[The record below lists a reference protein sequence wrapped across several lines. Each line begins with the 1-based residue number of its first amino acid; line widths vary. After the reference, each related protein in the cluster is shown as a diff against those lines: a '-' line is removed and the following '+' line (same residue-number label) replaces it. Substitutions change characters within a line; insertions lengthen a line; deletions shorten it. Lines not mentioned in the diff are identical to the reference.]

1 MTPHR
6 IRAFAPGRVNLIGE
20 HTDYNDGLCLPFAIE
35 LGVIVTAELHD
46 GDDVTAPGLDDG
58 ARFLEG
64 TLAELRSAG
73 VELPGA
79 TLDIEGDLPQ
89 RVGLSSSAALCIA
102 LALALYGAAETAPPR
117 PVRLAR
123 LCSRVESKWAGQ
135 DTGLLDQLASLL
147 GEKGRALRLDMRTLE
162 ARPIDLHLHGHVLA
176 TLDSGASRSLAA
188 SGYNERREECRRA
201 LELLGLESL
210 RDADDASGL
219 PAPLDA
225 RVRHVISENE
235 RVDAAVAALES
246 GDLAELGALLNA
258 SHASLRDDYEVSVP
272 EVERAVAACI
282 DAGALGARIMGGGF
296 GGSVLALFPPGAALP
311 DGAISVRPWRGGSAS
326 LSAGASAK
334 TTNRG
339 SPARLQEPAHRPDR
353 RRDRDHRLRAQLGR
367 GAGVLMA
374 EEVRVS
380 DPSAEEAGEAI
391 HLPGPSYLPVATAFG
406 VSIAVVGVVLSW
418 VIVGIG
424 LVIAVIAIW
433 RWIGETRRETAEL
446 PLEH

>member
-35 LGVIVTAELHD
+35 LGVTVTAELHD
-46 GDDVTAPGLDDG
+46 GEDVTAPGLDDG
-58 ARFLEG
+58 AHFLEG

-188 SGYNERREECRRA
+188 SGYNERRDECRRA

-225 RVRHVISENE
+225 RLRHVISENE
-235 RVDAAVAALES
+235 RVDAAVVALES

-296 GGSVLALFPPGAALP
+296 GGSVLALFPPGAVLP
-311 DGAISVRPWRGGSAS
+311 DGAISVRPG
-326 LSAGASAK
+326 AGA
-334 TTNRG
+334 
-339 SPARLQEPAHRPDR
+339 RL
-353 RRDRDHRLRAQLGR
+353 L
-367 GAGVLMA
+367 
-374 EEVRVS
+374 
-380 DPSAEEAGEAI
+380 
-391 HLPGPSYLPVATAFG
+391 
-406 VSIAVVGVVLSW
+406 
-418 VIVGIG
+418 
-424 LVIAVIAIW
+424 
-433 RWIGETRRETAEL
+433 
-446 PLEH
+446 